1 MNGHAQH
8 SVPRRRRWP
17 RSGEN
22 APRRGYHR
30 ATPAGAQQPSP
41 AQRFRLLPFRVL
53 QNPHRE
59 ASNIPDEV
67 GNRASAHPTRRTFS
81 RGAATSALA
90 VAMVSAGF
98 GAEVAVAWQSHRL
111 VQGPVVTAIAAASE
125 STASLPAGPIEQVA
139 AKVVPSVVELQ
150 TDQNGQALDGSGI
163 ILTSDG
169 LIVTNAH
176 VVSAAAAGDSAAS
189 TMVRFA
195 DGRTAPFTVVG
206 TDTVSDIAVV
216 RAEGTLRLAPI
227 SLGSSGDL
235 RVGQPVVAI
244 GSPLGLDGTV
254 TSGIISALNR
264 PMPVLVDSED
274 SSSVHNAIQTD
285 APMNPGNSG
294 GALVDM
300 NGRLIGIT
308 SAIATLDFAPDAP
321 GGSIGLGFAI
331 PVDQANQVAQRLIAT
346 RTASPASLAGGR

>member
-17 RSGEN
+17 RSGGD
-22 APRRGYHR
+22 ASQGGYHR
-30 ATPAGAQQPSP
+30 ATPPGVQQPPS
-41 AQRFRLLPFRVL
+41 ARRFRFVPFRVSKD
-53 QNPHRE
+53 PHRE
-59 ASNIPDEV
+59 SSNILDDA
-67 GNRASAHPTRRTFS
+67 GSRTFAHPTRRAFS

-90 VAMVSAGF
+90 VAVVSAGV

-111 VQGPVVTAIAAASE
+111 VQGPVVTVTAPASQ

-150 TDQNGQALDGSGI
+150 TDQSGESLDGSGI

-169 LIVTNAH
+169 LIMTNAH
-176 VVSAAAAGDSAAS
+176 VVWAAAADPAAS

-195 DGRTAPFTVVG
+195 DGRTAPFTVVA

-216 RAEGTLRLAPI
+216 RAEGTLQLAPI
-227 SLGSSGDL
+227 SLGSSADL
-235 RVGQPVVAI
+235 RVGQPVLAI

-254 TSGIISALNR
+254 TSGIVSALNR
-264 PMPVLVDSED
+264 PMPVPVDSAD
-274 SSSVHNAIQTD
+274 SPSVHNAIQTD

-300 NGRLIGIT
+300 NGRLIGMT
-308 SAIATLDFAPDAP
+308 SAIAPLGLAP

-331 PVDQANQVAQRLIAT
+331 PVDQAKQVVQQLIAT